1 MQETFI
7 EATGNR
13 SGMLG
18 LDVSILFAK
27 LQKDIKGFE
36 AKSQYV
42 GYISTDYRQEDQLE
56 DY

>member
-7 EATGNR
+7 EANGNR